1 MASISAH
8 PAETSADQPTRSLSI
23 GTLDNDIPAHRFF
36 HVVDARHW
44 HQVETFHRY
53 RDISLSAQRH
63 ADIYMANLKHIS
75 VHGGAPEPLRKIA
88 SELVK
93 HFKNDEFVDKFLKS
107 TDKVG
112 EKRAAHGVRSMIFG
126 VTENA
131 NTPPGTKP
139 LKRLDSTTIVLSV
152 VFIRSVIFI
161 RSVVFIRSIV
171 FIRSVVFIYSV
182 FLVNGEKNIIYPHPW
197 PTMLSVHKL
206 LFQLAVESLK
216 MYEAQHSKER
226 DILLVKD
233 AQYTNILTEKE
244 IRQLLRRLQ
253 QDWGNIGAEYPGEDT
268 LPAVVDIEDRTL
280 QVLMQLCKFV
290 IRPHFGKKAPSEND
304 ILMLWVSVFSLL
316 TKNITMHT
324 GEKVMLA
331 SKAVRQMQSSEFGD
345 PSDCGR
351 KADCLFMF
359 GEIEL
364 SNIEFKRDNIDE
376 TEIRVQNRKNVRLG
390 RCLQE
395 SQAAYGVEAPSVL
408 MADVAGYTGVVY
420 QVAQMGDVAVAGKAT
435 PHIVQLPSTEGGLL
449 EFMTSPS
456 LAILWNFMVSFSE
469 ACPFETL

>member
-1 MASISAH
+1 
-8 PAETSADQPTRSLSI
+8 
-23 GTLDNDIPAHRFF
+23 
-36 HVVDARHW
+36 
-44 HQVETFHRY
+44 
-53 RDISLSAQRH
+53 
-63 ADIYMANLKHIS
+63 MANLKRIS
-75 VHGGAPEPLRKIA
+75 VHDGAPEPLRKMA
-88 SELVK
+88 SQLVK
-93 HFKNDEFVDKFLKS
+93 QFKNDVFVEKFLKS

-112 EKRAAHGVRSMIFG
+112 ERRATHGVRSMIFG
-126 VTENA
+126 VTENVS
-131 NTPPGTKP
+131 TPPGP
-139 LKRLDSTTIVLSV
+139 LSPKRK
-152 VFIRSVIFI
+152 RKG
-161 RSVVFIRSIV
+161 SIV
-171 FIRSVVFIYSV
+171 ETEEPWRSLMHCLI
-182 FLVNGEKNIIYPHPW
+182 KI
-197 PTMLSVHKL
+197 
-206 LFQLAVESLK
+206 LAADSLK
-216 MYEAQHSKER
+216 IYEAQHSKEK
-226 DILLVKD
+226 DITLVKD
-233 AQYTNILTEKE
+233 AQ
-244 IRQLLRRLQ
+244 RLQ
-253 QDWGNIGAEYPGEDT
+253 QDWGNIGAEYPDEDT
-268 LPAVVDIEDRTL
+268 LPAVADIEDRTL

-376 TEIRVQNRKNVRLG
+376 TEIRIQNRKNVRLG

-408 MADVAGYTGVVY
+408 MADVAGYIGVLY
-420 QVAQMGDVAVAGKAT
+420 QVAKMGDVAVAGKAT

-456 LAILWNFMVSFSE
+456 LAILWNFMNHLE
-469 ACPFETL
+469 AQGPKLLRWKERHEAVISKMKLDQRLSHRETEAPCVFNT

>member
-1 MASISAH
+1 MTSISTH
-8 PAETSADQPTRSLSI
+8 TAEASADQPTRSLSI

-75 VHGGAPEPLRKIA
+75 VHDGAPEPLRKMA

-112 EKRAAHGVRSMIFG
+112 ERRATHGVRNMVFG

-131 NTPPGTKP
+131 STSPGTKP
-139 LKRLDSTTIVLSV
+139 LKRLESKPPPI
-152 VFIRSVIFI
+152 
-161 RSVVFIRSIV
+161 SIV
-171 FIRSVVFIYSV
+171 AAKPSGPSSSSSASSPFTYSAPAPLPSSSPSSSSTPSSSSAPSSSSTGTLSPKRKRKGSIVETEEPWRSLMHCLI
-182 FLVNGEKNIIYPHPW
+182 KI
-197 PTMLSVHKL
+197 
-206 LFQLAVESLK
+206 LAVDSLK

-226 DILLVKD
+226 DITLVKD
-233 AQYTNILTEKE
+233 AQ
-244 IRQLLRRLQ
+244 
-253 QDWGNIGAEYPGEDT
+253 
-268 LPAVVDIEDRTL
+268 TL

-304 ILMLWVSVFSLL
+304 ILILWVS
-316 TKNITMHT
+316 
-324 GEKVMLA
+324 KVMLA

-408 MADVAGYTGVVY
+408 MADVAEPSGGTRPEVEDVEGATRGSDF
-420 QVAQMGDVAVAGKAT
+420 QDKAGPEALAPGD
-435 PHIVQLPSTEGGLL
+435 
-449 EFMTSPS
+449 
-456 LAILWNFMVSFSE
+456 
-469 ACPFETL
+469 